1 MKKRTCQILLAILT
15 LVLCLGSCSPKE
27 DGETAKREAYDVEH
41 LEEYISLDAYEG
53 LTVTAD
59 TSDATK
65 GEVIW
70 QAIVARAEILDYPQ
84 AQVDYYAAQERA
96 KYRYLEEEVSED
108 VLLAEAKRLVKED
121 LVYQYILKDTGMELT
136 EEEKETLF
144 DRYVEKYVG
153 TYGYSEEYVKEN
165 MRDLVYDSMLY
176 DKTMEYLI
184 LNNTVILPGETE

>member
-27 DGETAKREAYDVEH
+27 EEETAEREAYDVER

-70 QAIVARAEILDYPQ
+70 QAIVARAESLDYPQ

-165 MRDLVYDSMLY
+165 MRELVYDSMLY